1 MDGAVPVASRFID
14 MLVVNHSIT
23 NDENRGYPFETEIRP
38 QWH

>member
-23 NDENRGYPFETEIRP
+23 IDENTAHLSFKL
-38 QWH
+38 